1 MESDALTRLLPLVS
15 ARTGLIRTL
24 SPIPRSALE
33 PSNVFLYQAGLALRL
48 RLQVVE
54 QTVIETA
61 ARCLKAE
68 HTGSRDEEGGAAY
81 SALLQKFAT
90 VHGISDLIR

>member
-1 MESDALTRLLPLVS
+1 LLAEV
-15 ARTGLIRTL
+15 TEMGVHECEGLLRGQ
-24 SPIPRSALE
+24 A
-33 PSNVFLYQAGLALRL
+33 VYQAGLALRL

-61 ARCLKAE
+61 ARCLNAE
-68 HTGSRDEEGGAAY
+68 HAGSRDEEGGAAC
-81 SALLQKFAT
+81 SAPLQKFAT